1 MTKEERRQKILTEPI
16 LPLLIRTSVPTIIG
30 MLVMTIY
37 NLTDTFFIGRLGNK
51 SMTAAI
57 GISFSFVS
65 MIQALGFWFGYGS
78 GNMMSRKL
86 GEKKDTEA
94 EEVSSTGIC
103 LSMIASLVVT
113 IPLLFFTRPL
123 AAFLG
128 GKASPELLDYSTRY
142 LRVIILSVPASLYG
156 TTLYNQ
162 MRLCGNVKDGMKGLL
177 CGMILNMILDP
188 VFIFIFKMGFIGAGW
203 ATFAGQAA
211 GSLVLTLLAEK
222 NGNIPARLRKA
233 KFSGGMIYHILAGGA
248 PNFSRQGIT
257 SVAAVLL
264 NVVAARYGEETIAA
278 ITIASRIA
286 ALAYM
291 IMIGWGQGFQPICA
305 MNWGAK
311 EYGRVKKALCI
322 SAAIGTLFLIISSI
336 LIALC
341 SRQISGLFS
350 KNIDVRDLSSAI
362 LRLQCISLPVMGIYA
377 LCSMFMQNIGNYF
390 SALLISIARHILH
403 SAADYSSSL
412 FQCGRLDPKDRTL
425 FRSATRGH
433 RLIFVRTFDC
443 RVQHEK
449 KIPFF
454 RKALDRL

>member
-16 LPLLIRTSVPTIIG
+16 LPLLVKTSIPTIIG

-78 GNMMSRKL
+78 GNTMSRKL
-86 GEKKDTEA
+86 GEKNDKEA
-94 EEVSSTGIC
+94 ETFSSTGIC
-103 LSMIASLVVT
+103 LALIASLAVT

-123 AAFLG
+123 ASFLG

-142 LRVIILSVPASLYG
+142 LRIIILSVPPSLYG

-177 CGMILNMILDP
+177 SGMLLNMILDP
-188 VFIFIFKMGFIGAGW
+188 VFIFVFKMGFIGAGW
-203 ATFAGQAA
+203 ATFAGQVA
-211 GSLVLTLLAEK
+211 GSLVLTILAEK
-222 NGNIPARLRKA
+222 NGNIPVRLRKA
-233 KFSGGMIYHILAGGA
+233 NFSGGRIYHILAGGA

-264 NVVAARYGEETIAA
+264 NIVAARYGEETIAA
-278 ITIASRIA
+278 ITIATRIA

-311 EYGRVKKALCI
+311 EYGRVKKALYI
-322 SAAIGTLFLIISSI
+322 SATLGTLFLIFASI
-336 LIALC
+336 LLVLS

-350 KNIDVRDLSSAI
+350 KNSDVCDLAATI

-377 LCSMFMQNIGNYF
+377 LCSMFMQNIGYYF
-390 SALLISIARHILH
+390 SALLISIARQGIFYIPLLLIIPPLFN
-403 SAADYSSSL
+403 AAGWNSRTGL
-412 FQCGRLDPKDRTL
+412 FCVQPLADIASFL
-425 FRSATRGH
+425 FGL
-433 RLIFVRTFDC
+433 LIVIC
-443 RVQHEK
+443 SMK
-449 KIPFF
+449 KSNIFS
-454 RKALDRL
+454 KNS